1 MTRRVDP
8 GIAYELKDFG
18 AAEAEKCISCG
29 NCTAIC
35 SLSSNEDPFPRRM
48 IRLAQLGMKDELLA
62 SKELWLCYN
71 CGNCSETCPQ
81 EAEPANLMAAARCY
95 TVSNYAPFKIGSLFC
110 KSPFLGNFVAV
121 LMVLFFGIFMY
132 SERQRMATDALKLF
146 GFIPYTFIH
155 DTGVAALLIIGLVS
169 LWAIFRMI
177 SRILHFNG
185 FPYRNLVRGSGVN
198 WLQAL
203 WEAAVVQSL
212 GQKRYRHECKSSK
225 DSPVWYLSKW
235 FAHAA
240 TMWGFLGL
248 LLATVL
254 DYLLDIIGIKAI
266 GTFVP
271 LWYPTRLVGTLS
283 GVLFMYGIFLLMS
296 SRLRTT
302 EKAYAFSRSSDWLFL
317 ILLCLSGATGFIT
330 EIALYLPGAPAW
342 GYWMFIFH
350 VSVSITLILLL
361 PFTKFAHAIYRVVAL
376 YIQALKPARRQ
387 EAVPAGAD

>member
-1 MTRRVDP
+1 MIRRVEP
-8 GIAYELKDFG
+8 GIAYELKEFG
-18 AAEAEKCISCG
+18 AAAAEKCINCG

-35 SLSSNEDPFPRRM
+35 SLSSTEDPFPRRM

-81 EAEPANLMAAARCY
+81 EAEPANFMTAARCY
-95 TVSNYAPFKIGSLFC
+95 ALTNYAPFKIGSLFC
-110 KSPFLGNFVAV
+110 KSPFLGDFVAV

-132 SERQRMATDALKLF
+132 SERQMMATDALKLF

-155 DTGVAALLIIGLVS
+155 DTGLAAILIIGLIS
-169 LWAIFRMI
+169 LLAVFNMI
-177 SRILHFNG
+177 SRILRFNSLG
-185 FPYRNLVRGSGVN
+185 FRDLITGSSMN
-198 WLQAL
+198 WFKAF

-212 GQKRYRHECKSSK
+212 GQKRYREECESSGN
-225 DSPVWYLSKW
+225 SRVWYLSKW

-296 SRLRTT
+296 RRLRAT
-302 EKAYAFSRSSDWLFL
+302 EKAFALSRSSDWLFL

-376 YIQALKPARRQ
+376 YIHALKPAPRQ